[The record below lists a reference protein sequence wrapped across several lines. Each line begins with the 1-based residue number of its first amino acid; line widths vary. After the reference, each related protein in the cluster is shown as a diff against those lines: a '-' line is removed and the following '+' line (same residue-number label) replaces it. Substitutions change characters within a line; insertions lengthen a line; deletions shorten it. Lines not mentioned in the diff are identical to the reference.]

1 MTAPTDDDAPA
12 APEPASA
19 IVPVR
24 LALFDIAGTL
34 MTDTG
39 RTPDAYRAVL
49 ADAGL
54 EADHAWIRGRIGM
67 RKSTVFAEL
76 LAAAG
81 RSEAEA
87 DDLAE
92 AFDAVFLD
100 ALDRDPPTPLRG
112 AVATWTSLRA
122 RGVAVGWIT
131 GFSREVGEAC
141 VRGLGLEADV
151 GVGSDEVAEGRPA
164 PDLVEMAMRRT
175 GVADPRSVSVCG
187 DTPRDLE
194 CGTAAGCG
202 IVAGVGHGTHPLEEL
217 AMWPHTHLVPTLEGF
232 AEIVARGVPR
242 RAEGG

>member
-1 MTAPTDDDAPA
+1 MS
-12 APEPASA
+12 ASPSKSV
-19 IVPVR
+19 VPVPIR

-39 RTPDAYRAVL
+39 RTPAAYRAVL
-49 ADAGL
+49 EDAGL
-54 EADHAWIRGRIGM
+54 EADEAWIRRRIGM
-67 RKSTVFAEL
+67 RKSTVLAEL

-87 DDLAE
+87 DELAE

-100 ALDRDPPTPLRG
+100 ALDRDPPTPLPG
-112 AVATWTSLRA
+112 ARETWDALRA
-122 RGVAVGWIT
+122 AGVRVGWIT

-141 VRGLGLEADV
+141 IRGLGLEADV

-164 PDLVEMAMRRT
+164 PDLVETAMRRT
-175 GVADPRSVSVCG
+175 GVADPRTVSVCG

-217 AMWPHTHLVPTLEGF
+217 APWPHTHLVPTLEGF
-232 AEIVARGVPR
+232 DRIVLRGAP
-242 RAEGG
+242 AG